1 MKQKRILFLTNAE
14 LGQANVH
21 LAVLQ
26 WLQSNAAD
34 VDLHLSSFPALQPSV
49 NALNE
54 TASPNAQVTFHEL
67 SGPTWKESLFYR
79 PEHQWQEICSLPP
92 NVWSVSRA
100 APLMPRVACPWS
112 ADELLDLIMQVKKV
126 VQTVDADLVM
136 VDNLFTPAVTVCY
149 DIKPRWSILS
159 PNTYREFILGK
170 QPRYESFWKH
180 PPTASFIPYPVPLY
194 LIPVALYYQREWRK
208 NPHSDYIHSV
218 AMSIWEK
225 TEIYYSDWGRISFD
239 PPEGLKV
246 FLPSNSTVDFPFSVV
261 PEHYVSC
268 GPIVRSAP
276 PLKESDVEL
285 DAWIRQRSTVYINLG
300 THFLYDDSGTMSLA
314 ASIKALLDAAT
325 EAGRDI
331 QVLWKLNKGVN
342 SDGDYAPLHQ
352 KIGYHDRVRIVDW
365 LLAEPI
371 SILTSGSVIC
381 SVNHGGANSY
391 FEAVSAGVPQ
401 VVLPVWFD
409 TYDFARRVE
418 YFGIGKIGNY
428 HNAPRC
434 SESELSPMLKQVVL
448 GKRAEIM
455 RSKAAAMAE
464 ACKANGDGCAVAAQG
479 ILNLALSA
487 AEA

>member
-67 SGPTWKESLFYR
+67 SGPTWKECLFYR

-92 NVWSVSRA
+92 TVWSVSRA

-180 PPTASFIPYPVPLY
+180 PP
-194 LIPVALYYQREWRK
+194 
-208 NPHSDYIHSV
+208 V

-268 GPIVRSAP
+268 GPMVRSAP
-276 PLKESDVEL
+276 PLKESDAEL

-314 ASIKALLDAAT
+314 ASIKSLLDAAT
-325 EAGRDI
+325 EAGQDI
-331 QVLWKLNKGVN
+331 QVLWKLNKGDK
-342 SDGDYAPLHQ
+342 SGGDYAPLHQ

-371 SILTSGSVIC
+371 SILTSGAVIC

-428 HNAPRC
+428 HSAPKC
-434 SESELSPMLKQVVL
+434 SESELSPILKQVVL
-448 GKRAEIM
+448 GRRAEIM

-464 ACKANGDGCAVAAQG
+464 ACKTNGDGCAVAAQG